1 MVVNLMG
8 EYEDVLKDIEKTL
21 GIVPG
26 YMKALPKD
34 VLIHDWALYKKYS
47 IEESKIPAKYKEMI
61 GLAVA
66 ANIKCP
72 YCQYDH
78 LNGAKFE
85 GATDEELAEVYYLA
99 SFTSRWSAM
108 IHAQNYDLETFIK
121 ESKKIFE
128 HFEKTAKK

>member
-1 MVVNLMG
+1 MG
-8 EYEDVLKDIEKTL
+8 KYEDVLKDIEKNL

-26 YMKALPKD
+26 YMKALPED

-47 IEESKIPAKYKEMI
+47 LGESKIPAKYKEMI

-66 ANIKCP
+66 SNIKCP

-78 LNGAKFE
+78 LNGAKLE
-85 GATDEELAEVYYLA
+85 GATDEELSEVYYLA

-121 ESKKIFE
+121 ESKRIFQNFKKI
-128 HFEKTAKK
+128 TKK

>member
-1 MVVNLMG
+1 MG
-8 EYEDVLKDIEKTL
+8 EYEDILKDVKETL

-26 YMKALPKD
+26 YMKALPKN

-61 GLAVA
+61 GLAIA

-78 LNGAKFE
+78 LEAAKSE
-85 GATDEELAEVYYLA
+85 GATEEELSELFYLA
-99 SFTSRWSAM
+99 SFTARWSSM
-108 IHAQNYDLETFIK
+108 IHAQNYDWETFIE
-121 ESKKIFE
+121 ESEKISEYLEKKAQ
-128 HFEKTAKK
+128 K

>member
-1 MVVNLMG
+1 MEN
-8 EYEDVLKDIEKTL
+8 YEDILKDIEETL

-61 GLAVA
+61 GLAIA

-78 LNGAKFE
+78 LEAAKSE
-85 GATDEELAEVYYLA
+85 GSTEEELSELFYLA
-99 SFTSRWSAM
+99 SFTSRWSS
-108 IHAQNYDLETFIK
+108 ILHAQNYDWETFIE
-121 ESKKIFE
+121 ESKKIGK
-128 HFEKTAKK
+128 HLEKTSK